1 MSVQRRGYP
10 RFDSSLRRLSI
21 TFPEAL
27 PDALNRM
34 GRLLRGLVALALA
47 VLWWGHAGSALAQ
60 ATAPVEAKP
69 ADAPTAPATVPASG
83 TPANLVLD
91 LPSAWDAAE
100 PWRTDRFYFQFAY
113 YTLHFHYDPDHQQSY
128 LFDAEY
134 HFKETWLGGQWIAGM
149 ALFQNSFG
157 QFSQYIFGGLVWRPI
172 EDLQPFY
179 VKVTAGPLH
188 GYSGQYRDKVPFNSS
203 GVAPAIIPGIG
214 YCVQRRYCGEFV
226 LLGTNAALFTVGVT
240 VP

>member
-1 MSVQRRGYP
+1 LTS
-10 RFDSSLRRLSI
+10 F
-21 TFPEAL
+21 
-27 PDALNRM
+27 
-34 GRLLRGLVALALA
+34 ALA
-47 VLWWGHAGSALAQ
+47 VLSWACASGAIAQ
-60 ATAPVEAKP
+60 AAAV
-69 ADAPTAPATVPASG
+69 PTEPKAAESAPAPAPAA
-83 TPANLVLD
+83 TPPGDAAKDLTS

-172 EDLQPFY
+172 EDQQPFY
-179 VKVTAGPLH
+179 VKLTAGPLH
-188 GYSGQYRDKVPFNSS
+188 GYSGQYQNKIPYNSS
-203 GVAPAIIPGIG
+203 GVAPAIIPGVG
-214 YCVQRRYCGEFV
+214 YCVQRYCAEFV
-226 LLGTNAALFTVGVT
+226 LLGTNAALFTVGMT